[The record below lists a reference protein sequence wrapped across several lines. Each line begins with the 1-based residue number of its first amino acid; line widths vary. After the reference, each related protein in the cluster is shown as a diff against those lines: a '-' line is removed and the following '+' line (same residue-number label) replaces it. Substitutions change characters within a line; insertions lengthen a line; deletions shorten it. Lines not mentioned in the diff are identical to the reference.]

1 MINILDYGY
10 KIEFSDR
17 IRDSENNVI
26 GILFLDK
33 EVKTYRYV
41 LTKQY
46 EMLTTYMK
54 HKIERAMTDKVN
66 SLVKKGYKK
75 NEEINS

>member
-17 IRDSENNVI
+17 MRDSENNVI